1 MNGSDRPLRETPY
14 PKLGYIR
21 VGVAAPRHRV
31 ADVRGNVAEMEQLL
45 AKASTAG
52 VELILFPELGITAY
66 SCGDL
71 FHQRSLLEE
80 ARDGLAL
87 LEAAAARENI
97 ALVTG
102 LPWELEGRLFN
113 VAAVIGTQGLAGLVP
128 KRCLPN
134 NQEYYEQRWFAAGTA
149 ELPPM
154 VAWNGHE
161 IPFGTDL
168 LFRWQG
174 DSSCLMGVE
183 ICEDLWSVTPPSG
196 PMALAGATLL
206 VNPSASDELL
216 GKEAYRRQLVS
227 QQSARCLA
235 AYAYA
240 SAGPGESSADI
251 VFSGATMIAENG
263 QMQVEGPRFSFDST
277 LEIADLDLDR
287 LRLLRMRSSTF
298 FGAEF
303 PTFRTVSLAVPDDR
317 SAPTT
322 RKPDPHPFVPADH
335 EARSARCEEIF
346 AIQSTGLRKRLEH
359 TGIRRV
365 VLGLSGGLDSTLAL
379 LVCIAAFD
387 SLGWAR
393 DGILAVTMP
402 GLGTSDRTRTNATEL
417 ARELGVELRTIPIEA
432 AVRQHF
438 DDIGQDPGTHD
449 VTFENAQARERT
461 QILMDLANKENG
473 LVLGTGDLSEAAL
486 GWCTFNG
493 DHMSMYHVNVG
504 VPKTLVRYL
513 VEWCAEARFEGR
525 VEAVLR
531 DICATPVSPELLPTD
546 AEGRIQ
552 QETERTI
559 GPYELHDFFLFQI
572 VRHGFAPEK
581 VLALAAL
588 AFDGQYADEEL
599 RHWLQSFLRRF
610 YASQFKRNSQP
621 DGPKVGSVALSPRGD
636 WRMPSDAVRPPEK
649 WCN

>member
-1 MNGSDRPLRETPY
+1 
-14 PKLGYIR
+14 
-21 VGVAAPRHRV
+21 
-31 ADVRGNVAEMEQLL
+31 
-45 AKASTAG
+45 
-52 VELILFPELGITAY
+52 
-66 SCGDL
+66 
-71 FHQRSLLEE
+71 
-80 ARDGLAL
+80 
-87 LEAAAARENI
+87 
-97 ALVTG
+97 
-102 LPWELEGRLFN
+102 
-113 VAAVIGTQGLAGLVP
+113 
-128 KRCLPN
+128 
-134 NQEYYEQRWFAAGTA
+134 
-149 ELPPM
+149 
-154 VAWNGHE
+154 
-161 IPFGTDL
+161 
-168 LFRWQG
+168 
-174 DSSCLMGVE
+174 
-183 ICEDLWSVTPPSG
+183 
-196 PMALAGATLL
+196 
-206 VNPSASDELL
+206 
-216 GKEAYRRQLVS
+216 
-227 QQSARCLA
+227 
-235 AYAYA
+235 
-240 SAGPGESSADI
+240 
-251 VFSGATMIAENG
+251 MIAENG

-303 PTFRTVSLAVPDDR
+303 PTFRTVSLAVPQDR
-317 SAPTT
+317 TTPTT

-335 EARSARCEEIF
+335 ETRSARCEEIF

-402 GLGTSDRTRTNATEL
+402 GLGTSDRTRTNATDL

-546 AEGRIQ
+546 AKGRIQ

-588 AFDGQYADEEL
+588 AFDDQYADEEL

>member
-1 MNGSDRPLRETPY
+1 MNAPNRPLRETPY
-14 PKLGYIR
+14 RQLGYAR

-31 ADVRGNVAEMEQLL
+31 ADVKGNVAEMERVL
-45 AKASTAG
+45 ARASEAG
-52 VELILFPELGITAY
+52 VELVLFPELGITAY

-71 FHQRSLLEE
+71 FHQRGLLAE
-80 ARDGLAL
+80 ARRGLAR
-87 LEAAAARENI
+87 LETAAAREKI
-97 ALVTG
+97 ALVAG
-102 LPWELEGRLFN
+102 LPWEVEGRLFN
-113 VAAVIGTQGLAGLVP
+113 VAAVIGINGLVGLVP

-134 NQEYYEQRWFAAGTA
+134 NLEYYEQRWFAAGRRD
-149 ELPPM
+149 LPPM
-154 VAWNGHE
+154 IPWDGRE
-161 IPFGTDL
+161 IPFGVDL
-168 LFRWQG
+168 LFRWENAG
-174 DSSCLMGVE
+174 DCLMGVE

-216 GKEAYRRQLVS
+216 GKEAYRRQLVQ

-240 SAGPGESSADI
+240 SAGPGESSADL

-263 QMQVEGPRFSFDST
+263 QMQVDGKRFSFDST
-277 LEIADLDLDR
+277 LEIADVDLDR

-303 PTFRTVSLAVPDDR
+303 PPFRIVGLPIPSDR
-317 SAPTT
+317 ALPTS

-393 DGILAVTMP
+393 QGILAVTMP
-402 GLGTSDRTRTNATEL
+402 GLGTSDRTRNNATDL
-417 ARELGVELRTIPIEA
+417 AKELGVELRTIPIER

-438 DDIGQDPGTHD
+438 EDIGQDPATHD
-449 VTFENAQARERT
+449 VTYENAQARERT
-461 QILMDLANKENG
+461 QILMDLANKEGG

-525 VEAVLR
+525 VEEVLI

-588 AFDGQYADEEL
+588 AFEGRYSDEEL
-599 RHWLQSFLRRF
+599 RGWLESFLRRF

-636 WRMPSDAVRPPEK
+636 WRMPSDAVRPG
-649 WCN
+649 